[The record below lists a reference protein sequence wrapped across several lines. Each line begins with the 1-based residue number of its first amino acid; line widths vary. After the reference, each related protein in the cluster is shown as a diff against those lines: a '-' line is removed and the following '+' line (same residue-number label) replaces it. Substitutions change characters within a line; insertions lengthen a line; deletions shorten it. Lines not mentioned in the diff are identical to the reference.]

1 MTRSQ
6 NLYEIQRYAHTY
18 AYHAERE
25 NGGAE
30 FVIDLWGQRL
40 RVMDLVQ
47 KAFKPDEADAENPA
61 SKVMQLWCGEA
72 ISLPDAFMAWKHE
85 TIVRKRWKR
94 CLRIPLVR
102 RLFEFIRMW
111 RRCCGPRRSGT
122 HSFGLGENSGSL
134 IF

>member
-61 SKVMQLWCGEA
+61 SKVMQLWCGETF
-72 ISLPDAFMAWKHE
+72 SLSDAFTTWKKV
-85 TIVRKRWKR
+85 TLARKRWKR
-94 CLRIPLVR
+94 CFRIPFFR
-102 RLFEFIRMW
+102 WLFEFISVW
-111 RRCCGPRRSGT
+111 RRCCGRRRERS
-122 HSFGLGENSGSL
+122 
-134 IF
+134 